1 MEDPGVK
8 KLRPEISLF
17 RGGQLLGRSVIKGRS
32 LSTGKDWKCDIP
44 DPHSEYGRLTI
55 LKKGFRGYI
64 LNLPIGSHGS
74 FRKGGS
80 ALSLDQMVRWGL
92 AHKTS
97 SGYAMPLDD
106 DTSAEFTIG
115 DTTFRMAFGEVVPVQ
130 TVSPATPYGTVPFRL
145 RFGFPDPSDIV
156 FTAILILVFA
166 LEVLSVRGLRDYP
179 IPEIRTLQQLPRRI
193 SRLILEPSA
202 PPPVPRVI
210 RPSEKGSAPKGPET
224 GGAVKAGKET
234 PPAEPRESAV
244 LPGPSKVPAPGGG
257 VETTRRHVSG
267 IGVLGVLTGRGTA
280 GRTAGE
286 KGVTALQLNEKME
299 RDLDRVL
306 SEVRGITVPGTGAGG
321 GSETGNREGT
331 GNGLITIDGKI
342 AGEGTGGRIQVSD
355 IGGGTAAPGP
365 AEKTEVIR
373 PETRDERSSR
383 VISRVVASHTG
394 AIRYAYNR
402 ELRKNPAL
410 RGKIVLAFSI
420 SPEGDVIKCTVQ
432 ESEMKWPPLE
442 ESLVRMV
449 LGWKFPKIP
458 EGTVTV
464 SYPLV
469 FFPSM

>member
-1 MEDPGVK
+1 MEDSGVK

-210 RPSEKGSAPKGPET
+210 RPSEKE
-224 GGAVKAGKET
+224 
-234 PPAEPRESAV
+234 
-244 LPGPSKVPAPGGG
+244 
-257 VETTRRHVSG
+257 
-267 IGVLGVLTGRGTA
+267 
-280 GRTAGE
+280 
-286 KGVTALQLNEKME
+286 
-299 RDLDRVL
+299 
-306 SEVRGITVPGTGAGG
+306 
-321 GSETGNREGT
+321 
-331 GNGLITIDGKI
+331 
-342 AGEGTGGRIQVSD
+342 
-355 IGGGTAAPGP
+355 
-365 AEKTEVIR
+365 
-373 PETRDERSSR
+373 
-383 VISRVVASHTG
+383 
-394 AIRYAYNR
+394 
-402 ELRKNPAL
+402 
-410 RGKIVLAFSI
+410 
-420 SPEGDVIKCTVQ
+420 
-432 ESEMKWPPLE
+432 
-442 ESLVRMV
+442 
-449 LGWKFPKIP
+449 
-458 EGTVTV
+458 
-464 SYPLV
+464 
-469 FFPSM
+469 